1 MTVRVQTACLWA
13 IVTGL
18 VGAVGL
24 ALLEAQPT
32 GSPTYPVYEK
42 TNITSNTTTSPLT
55 SDGVLHAICVNNA
68 GASGNT
74 ASVYD
79 DPDSADTVVAVIDT
93 VELNGR
99 CLVYDMALD
108 NGLTIVTATG
118 TAADLTV
125 LYRDLR

>member
-1 MTVRVQTACLWA
+1 MTVSVRTACLWA
-13 IVTGL
+13 LVTGV

-32 GSPTYPVYEK
+32 GAAFYPVYEK
-42 TNITSNTTTSPLT
+42 VNITSNTTTSPLT
-55 SDGVLHAICVNNA
+55 SSGVLHAVCINNA
-68 GASGNT
+68 GASSNT